1 MSEKA
6 LYRKYRPKNF
16 TEVLGQEHVVKALR
30 GALEQK
36 SVGHAYLFAGT
47 RGTGKTS
54 LARIFASE
62 IGTKDRDLHEID
74 AASNRGV
81 DDIRAL
87 REEVHILPFE
97 STRKVYIVD
106 EVHMLTKEAFNA
118 LLKTLEEPPNHV
130 VFILA
135 TTELEKLPDTIISR
149 CQTFTFKKPSV
160 EILKKMLL
168 KVSKSEGFELETSS
182 AELIALLASG
192 SFRDAL
198 GHLQQVLASSDGAK
212 ISPEDVEAVT
222 GAPRSGQLL
231 RMVDAIAEGDLDTSI
246 HVVQELASSGT
257 DMKIVLVLLLR
268 LVRAVLLLRAAPSLK
283 SDIQSEF
290 TEEEFTSLGI
300 HATTSKTKINSK
312 LLISLL
318 DAHMRTGTTFTPQL
332 PLEIALIEHL
342 EVID

>member
-16 TEVLGQEHVVKALR
+16 TEVLGQEHVVKVLK
-30 GALEQK
+30 GSLEQK
-36 SVGHAYLFAGT
+36 NIGHAYLFAGS

-62 IGTKDRDLHEID
+62 IGTKNRDLHEID

-97 STRKVYIVD
+97 SSHKVYIVD

-118 LLKTLEEPPNHV
+118 LLKTLEEPPKHV

-160 EILKKMLL
+160 EILKKMLI
-168 KVSKSEGFELETSS
+168 KVATSEGFEMESSS

-198 GHLQQVLASSDGAK
+198 GYLQQVLSSSDGTK
-212 ISPEDVEAVT
+212 IAPEDVEAVT
-222 GAPRSGQLL
+222 GAPRSVQLL
-231 RMVDAIAEGDLDTSI
+231 RLVDAIAEEDLDTSL
-246 HVVQELASSGT
+246 HVVQELALSGT

-268 LVRAVLLLRAAPSLK
+268 IVRAILLLRAAPSLK
-283 SDIQSEF
+283 SDIQNEF
-290 TEEEFTSLGI
+290 TEEEFTLLGI
-300 HATTSKTKINSK
+300 HATTTKAKINSK
-312 LLISLL
+312 LLILLL
-318 DAHMRTGTTFTPQL
+318 DAQMRTGTTYTPQL

-342 EVID
+342 EITE